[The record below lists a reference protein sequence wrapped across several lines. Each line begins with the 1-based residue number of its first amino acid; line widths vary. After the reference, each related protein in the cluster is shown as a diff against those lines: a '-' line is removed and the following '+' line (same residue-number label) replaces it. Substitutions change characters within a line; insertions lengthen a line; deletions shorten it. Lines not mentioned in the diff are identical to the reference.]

1 MKLIRKVQMNKNLI
15 ATISTIDS
23 NITIEELK
31 QITED
36 IFEITLN
43 VNDEVISEN
52 YSIWESIFTIN
63 ELCYNSLNKKHNTL
77 NAISRSR
84 LVQQNNDGSDDIE

>member
-36 IFEITLN
+36 IFEIILN
-43 VNDEVISEN
+43 INDEVISEN

>member
-43 VNDEVISEN
+43 INDEVISEN

>member
-1 MKLIRKVQMNKNLI
+1 MKFIRKIQMNKNLI

-36 IFEITLN
+36 IFEIILN
-43 VNDEVISEN
+43 INDEVISEN